1 MITNDNLKCSH
12 VICISVL
19 AKICLKSTF
28 LEKWWINHPITHY
41 FCAIF
46 LVLWSSICELWM
58 LFLGPSK
65 AGLSSAIFSILLL
78 CSCKVKQ
85 SPTFCPPSSSWF
97 CIVHHQKWKHLQQKK
112 WHVHNSQWN
121 KRKNL
126 TEKLMH
132 TYTSI

>member
-1 MITNDNLKCSH
+1 MMTNDNYFLKCSH

-28 LEKWWINHPITHY
+28 LEKWWIKHPITHY

-112 WHVHNSQWN
+112 MTCTYIILNRTKERIWQ
-121 KRKNL
+121 KN
-126 TEKLMH
+126 
-132 TYTSI
+132 